1 MFPTQFHNFERD
13 HRFEETAIKYF
24 ESITGSTTSKCVFFV
39 HPSDEKYG
47 ASPDAICPGATLL
60 EIQTRAE
67 NSTSPLDSLKG
78 EHLIQ
83 TQLQMACTGFD
94 YVIVE
99 SFHPESNSAN
109 FFLVRKDEL
118 LLSVLKD
125 ITDSILKQTPVDRW
139 DHVERRVFQLLGEKL
154 TSTIPNFTSL
164 KTLRVYINKVAKS
177 LPRLKFT

>member
-1 MFPTQFHNFERD
+1 M
-13 HRFEETAIKYF
+13 
-24 ESITGSTTSKCVFFV
+24 
-39 HPSDEKYG
+39 
-47 ASPDAICPGATLL
+47 LL
-60 EIQTRAE
+60 EIKTRAE
-67 NSTSPLDSLKG
+67 KSTSPLDNLKG

-83 TQLQMACTGFD
+83 SQLQMACTGFD

-125 ITDSILKQTPVDRW
+125 ITDSILKETPIDRW
-139 DHVERRVFQLLGEKL
+139 DHVEHRAFQLLGEKL
-154 TSTIPNFTSL
+154 TSTIPNFASL

-177 LPRLKFT
+177 LPGLKFT